1 MQNSYPHHVYIY
13 VFLPWLLF
21 PLWRKAPRD
30 IQPENIVIS
39 GLKDTNRAK
48 RVPDTRPLTDLF
60 PLPDLTQ
67 FNFQNHRVLG
77 KPKHHVYPKYPN
89 YPEIPGIPG
98 STQHTQKYLRVNKVH
113 CNTRSN
119 ISTLLPDL
127 NPDDGIYCNDHLKKC
142 NQCWH
147 QVQKIREALTQT
159 FDWKLSQKCPAC
171 KCVGRVN
178 GGDDQEL
185 H

>member
-1 MQNSYPHHVYIY
+1 MYIWFFS
-13 VFLPWLLF
+13 FLPWLLF

-60 PLPDLTQ
+60 PLLDLTR

-98 STQHTQKYLRVNKVH
+98 STRHTQKYLRVNKVH
-113 CNTRSN
+113 GNTRSN

-127 NPDDGIYCNDHLKKC
+127 NPPATWLFF
-142 NQCWH
+142 QC
-147 QVQKIREALTQT
+147 LTRTSWLPYSADSLWLGLVFHDKYQWEI
-159 FDWKLSQKCPAC
+159 WKNTAGKSANKGHKAI
-171 KCVGRVN
+171 
-178 GGDDQEL
+178 
-185 H
+185 

>member
-1 MQNSYPHHVYIY
+1 MYIWFFS
-13 VFLPWLLF
+13 FLPWLLF

-60 PLPDLTQ
+60 PLPDLTR

-113 CNTRSN
+113 GNTRSN

-127 NPDDGIYCNDHLKKC
+127 NLPATWLFFNTRHEHAWYWKK
-142 NQCWH
+142 N
-147 QVQKIREALTQT
+147 L
-159 FDWKLSQKCPAC
+159 P
-171 KCVGRVN
+171 VGPWIPSP
-178 GGDDQEL
+178 
-185 H
+185 